1 MSPSGPALSI
11 VQYVGKEVSSDP
23 WTLNTIF
30 GPKKKVL
37 DSTNGV
43 SSKSIKDHPC
53 ACAVERHK
61 QTVYRNLK
69 MYSKPAAHTPIRCQ
83 HIAITVAYI
92 TTNVHAF

>member
-43 SSKSIKDHPC
+43 SSKSIKIIH
-53 ACAVERHK
+53 AHAQLNVTNK
-61 QTVYRNLK
+61 LYTVTLRCTPNLQ
-69 MYSKPAAHTPIRCQ
+69 HT
-83 HIAITVAYI
+83 HLSDAST
-92 TTNVHAF
+92 